1 MRHLNRRD
9 FLKLS
14 AATAA
19 AGLGV
24 PSRAQ
29 EPAQRLTAQSV
40 RTLGKTGIQC
50 SLLGQGTGMR
60 GWNGNSDMTRL
71 GRNEFVQLL
80 EHGRANGI
88 TFFDLAD
95 MYGSHTYLREAMKR
109 SIKRED
115 VMILSKAISRS
126 PALMKA
132 EIERFRHEIDT
143 DYLDVLL
150 MHCITEPDWTEKP
163 EYQASLEVMH
173 DAKAKGKIRAVGCSC
188 HNVDALRKAAASPH
202 IDVILARY
210 NPFSIKMD
218 DTVENVPAVL
228 KQAREAGKG
237 ILGMKVVGEG
247 QLTGEPDKISESVK
261 FIVNSGVVDAIT
273 VGFTERAQ
281 IEDNT
286 GRIDLATRA

>member
-9 FLKLS
+9 FLKWS
-14 AATAA
+14 ATTAV
-19 AGLGV
+19 AGLGI
-24 PSRAQ
+24 PAQ
-29 EPAQRLTAQSV
+29 AQAPAQRLTAQTV
-40 RTLGKTGIQC
+40 RSLGETGIHC

-71 GRNEFVQLL
+71 GRNEFIQLL
-80 EHGRANGI
+80 EHGHASGI

-95 MYGSHTYLREAMKR
+95 MYGSHAYLREAMKR

-115 VMILSKAISRS
+115 IMILSKAISRS

-132 EIERFRHEIDT
+132 DIERFRHEIDT

-173 DAKAKGKIRAVGCSC
+173 EAKAQGKIRAVGCSC
-188 HNVDALRKAAASPH
+188 HNFDALRRAAASPH
-202 IDVILARY
+202 VDVILARY
-210 NPFSIKMD
+210 NPFNIKMD
-218 DTVENVPAVL
+218 ESVENVTAVL
-228 KQAREAGKG
+228 KEAREAGKG

-247 QLTGEPDKISESVK
+247 QLTGDSEKISESVK
-261 FIVNSGVVDAIT
+261 FIVNSGLIDAIT
-273 VGFTERAQ
+273 VGFTEQAQ
-281 IEDNT
+281 IGDMI
-286 GRIDLATRA
+286 GRIDAATRV

>member
-9 FLKLS
+9 FLKWS
-14 AATAA
+14 ATTAV
-19 AGLGV
+19 AGLGI
-24 PSRAQ
+24 PALAQ
-29 EPAQRLTAQSV
+29 APTPRLTAQTV
-40 RTLGKTGIQC
+40 RTLGTTGIRC
-50 SLLGQGTGMR
+50 TLLGQGTGMR

-80 EHGRANGI
+80 EHGHASGI
-88 TFFDLAD
+88 SFFDLAD
-95 MYGSHTYLREAMKR
+95 MYGSHAYLREAMKR

-115 VMILSKAISRS
+115 IMILSKAISRS

-132 EIERFRHEIDT
+132 DIERFRHEIDT

-173 DAKAKGKIRAVGCSC
+173 EAKAKGKIRAVGCSC
-188 HNVDALRKAAASPH
+188 HNFDALRRAAASPH
-202 IDVILARY
+202 VDVILARY

-218 DTVENVPAVL
+218 ESVENVTAVL
-228 KQAREAGKG
+228 KEAREAGKG

-247 QLTGEPDKISESVK
+247 QFTGEPDKISESVK
-261 FIVNSGVVDAIT
+261 FIVNSGLIDAIT
-273 VGFTERAQ
+273 VGFTEQAQ
-281 IEDNT
+281 IEDMI
-286 GRIDLATRA
+286 GRIDAATRV